1 MMPTAS
7 VLVLAAAAQSY
18 RGGRQGVA
26 VVLVV
31 LVVLEAALAE
41 AEQGRT
47 VARAVRAGSLVV
59 VVPSPDPD

>member
-18 RGGRQGVA
+18 RGGRQGLA
-26 VVLVV
+26 VV

-41 AEQGRT
+41 AEVMRT
-47 VARAVRAGSLVV
+47 C
-59 VVPSPDPD
+59 P

>member
-41 AEQGRT
+41 AEVVRT
-47 VARAVRAGSLVV
+47 C
-59 VVPSPDPD
+59 P